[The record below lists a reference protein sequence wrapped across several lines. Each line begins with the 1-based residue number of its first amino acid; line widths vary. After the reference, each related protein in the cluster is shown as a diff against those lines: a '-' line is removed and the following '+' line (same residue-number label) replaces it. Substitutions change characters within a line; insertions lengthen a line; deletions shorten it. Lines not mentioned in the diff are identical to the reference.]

1 MSQNDVTG
9 TAESGKKIEEKLTDE
24 AKAKVRT
31 ALSDKMKKSSAP
43 ARALIKLAK
52 SNPANVKEEVE
63 LDEAKKK
70 LQSFEKMM
78 NTAIE
83 KRKSNPQKHEIIAPV
98 TDRSKTI
105 RYTGDAERLGLR
117 KEEVELDEGGM
128 PSSVI
133 AYKQK
138 LANMSDKEF
147 AEKHGNKSEKELR
160 DMAAR
165 HGYGWDKA
173 TKTGSDHYVK
183 RVASAAMKEETLEE
197 GRPKKNP
204 TPETTERDPRK
215 HIQVEAGRA
224 AAGNVVDFHHNDGTT
239 SKITPGMGRRITSHL
254 NGLKPADR
262 QSAVNKMHDSAEG
275 LKV

>member
-1 MSQNDVTG
+1 
-9 TAESGKKIEEKLTDE
+9 
-24 AKAKVRT
+24 
-31 ALSDKMKKSSAP
+31 MKKSSAP

-117 KEEVELDEGGM
+117 KEEVEIL
-128 PSSVI
+128 
-133 AYKQK
+133 
-138 LANMSDKEF
+138 
-147 AEKHGNKSEKELR
+147 
-160 DMAAR
+160 
-165 HGYGWDKA
+165 
-173 TKTGSDHYVK
+173 
-183 RVASAAMKEETLEE
+183 E

-204 TPETTERDPRK
+204 VPETTERDPRK

-224 AAGNVVDFHHNDGTT
+224 AAGSVVDFTHNDGSK
-239 SKITPGMGRRITSHL
+239 SKITPAMGRRITSHL
-254 NGLKPADR
+254 QGLKPADR
-262 QSAVNKMHDSAEG
+262 QAAVNKMHDSAEG